1 MPSLLD
7 LVFFKEIEEG
17 LRFANL
23 RDWEQNP
30 GKSLPPN
37 AVVIGKMPEALIGLL
52 MLYYGA
58 FESGGD
64 TFMKL
69 VKEGNTYSDE
79 QIVAYRYSWHA
90 CKIRQSSLTDCSGQL
105 SVVSSTLTRMRT
117 KSATPRTLWCTSC
130 TDPSHHPKA

>member
-17 LRFANL
+17 LKLINTDSMVL
-23 RDWEQNP
+23 SP
-30 GKSLPPN
+30 GDPPPEN
-37 AVVIGKMPEALIGLL
+37 AVILGKMPEALIGLL

-79 QIVAYRYSWHA
+79 QIVAYQVQLA
-90 CKIRQSSLTDCSGQL
+90 CLQDQAKFFDRLFWTTLCREFNLDPNEDEIGYTSDF
-105 SVVSSTLTRMRT
+105 VVYVL
-117 KSATPRTLWCTSC
+117 
-130 TDPSHHPKA
+130 H